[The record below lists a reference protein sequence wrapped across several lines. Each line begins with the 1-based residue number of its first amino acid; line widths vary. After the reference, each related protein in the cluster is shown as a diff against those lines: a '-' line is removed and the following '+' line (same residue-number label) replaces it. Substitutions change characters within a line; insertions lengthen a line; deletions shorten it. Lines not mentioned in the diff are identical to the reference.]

1 VTTRRLR
8 NAVLVSLLAATFI
21 GLFPLSVRLADPFF
35 THPFRAGWQ
44 YKSPVL
50 LVWPER
56 VELRWFHNLSEVSP
70 CPKGGGG
77 YTFNVSPE
85 RQAWVEERVRN
96 TPSPNGN
103 AAWILHVTQVGPARQ
118 KIQLELLGDG
128 ITGIVY
134 EARPQEIVPL
144 QSRLAGPAG
153 SFVILGVHLVLWGG
167 CWFTV
172 WCVYCSH
179 RRLLLAR
186 TAKV

>member
-1 VTTRRLR
+1 VTSPRQKKAILL
-8 NAVLVSLLAATFI
+8 VLLIASFI
-21 GLFPLSVRLADPFF
+21 GLFPISARLADPFF
-35 THPFRAGWQ
+35 THPFRTGLQ
-44 YKSPVL
+44 YEYPVL
-50 LVWPER
+50 LVWSDR
-56 VELRWFHNLSEVSP
+56 VELRWFHDASEVSP
-70 CPKGGGG
+70 CPKGG

-85 RQAWVEERVRN
+85 RQAWVQARVRN
-96 TPSPNGN
+96 TPSPNRN
-103 AAWILHVTQVGPARQ
+103 AAWILHVTQIGPARQ

-144 QSRLAGPAG
+144 QSRLAGPAS
-153 SFVILGVHLVLWGG
+153 SFVILGVHLLLWGG

-179 RRLLLAR
+179 RRSLLAR